1 MRIICDSTIYNTN
14 LVVMPIRGKVLF
26 LEIFIKAL
34 TNSYVYS
41 AADLGQCVLLLA
53 RWLKLRIVFLNCF
66 QGINLL

>member
-53 RWLKLRIVFLNCF
+53 RRLKLRIVFLNCF